1 MSSTFSLVEVTAEYL
16 DSQASCTLPCISVLS
31 SIMDKNPSAVH
42 IPAGCMACRPG
53 PHLCH
58 RPSPV
63 AGSKPQTQPGSPGTA
78 QLDWCNTCHDTICD
92 ALNWPQFQ
100 VHIQKKK
107 KKKRISVLP
116 GIFRKSSF
124 FENFIFFKISQITTF
139 LSLRRLP
146 PSKNVRF
153 WYSSHLLSE
162 TYKTSSFSY
171 SFAKKC

>member
-1 MSSTFSLVEVTAEYL
+1 MFKDVQK
-16 DSQASCTLPCISVLS
+16 SQCSVHPCRL
-31 SIMDKNPSAVH
+31 H
-42 IPAGCMACRPG
+42 GPADPG

-58 RPSPV
+58 RLSPG

-78 QLDWCNTCHDTICD
+78 QQDWCNTCHDTTCAAINC
-92 ALNWPQFQ
+92 PQFQ

-107 KKKRISVLP
+107 INSVLH
-116 GIFRKSSF
+116 GIFRKFSF
-124 FENFIFFKISQITTF
+124 FENFIFFRISQITTF

-153 WYSSHLLSE
+153 WYRSHLLSE
-162 TYKTSSFSY
+162 TYKMSNCLY